1 MPRCVGFLIV
11 AAAALAITGCAGTG
25 NPQIADQ
32 AAPVAQRAD
41 AFPEGDSVPAGS
53 EAGTVEPPAPDSTQA
68 AADDSVKTIDLHRY
82 RFGLEQA
89 IRWAMA
95 NNISLLNARD
105 QVSRSRFNV
114 RAAAA
119 EFEVK
124 ITPQA
129 NVGLAG
135 GAGGTN
141 AAHGAGLELSRKST
155 VGTAASV
162 SGTTSDS
169 GGANNTTNLG
179 ITLTQPLLYGLGK
192 EVNKDPLLDAEF
204 GVLTTERSYVQFQEN
219 LTVSVV
225 RSFYEIV
232 KQRELLELSRKSA
245 ERTSGHVAAAKAREK
260 VGLASRI
267 DVLRGEIQLRQAEDA
282 LLSAEQAYGDAVDN
296 LRVLLGFGPQDD
308 VEIDADLAYTDFAI
322 DTDRAIEMAMFN
334 RLDLAQARDEII
346 EAERNLRVAKNRT
359 LPQLDLVL
367 GYNRYGV
374 GSSFSESSSLSDSSW
389 TIGLS
394 TATDVR
400 RTAERAYYEQS
411 KLDLES
417 RERNN
422 RLMGYNAAR
431 EVKDGIR
438 RMEKNRKRIDV
449 QQAEIDLARQK
460 LRLARMKFERGLG
473 DNFDLV
479 TAEEELLRAES
490 NHVAAVTDYIVSQ
503 VEVKKAIGTLV
514 EKPERLK

>member
-1 MPRCVGFLIV
+1 
-11 AAAALAITGCAGTG
+11 
-25 NPQIADQ
+25 
-32 AAPVAQRAD
+32 
-41 AFPEGDSVPAGS
+41 
-53 EAGTVEPPAPDSTQA
+53 
-68 AADDSVKTIDLHRY
+68 
-82 RFGLEQA
+82 
-89 IRWAMA
+89 
-95 NNISLLNARD
+95 
-105 QVSRSRFNV
+105 
-114 RAAAA
+114 
-119 EFEVK
+119 
-124 ITPQA
+124 
-129 NVGLAG
+129 
-135 GAGGTN
+135 
-141 AAHGAGLELSRKST
+141 
-155 VGTAASV
+155 
-162 SGTTSDS
+162 
-169 GGANNTTNLG
+169 
-179 ITLTQPLLYGLGK
+179 
-192 EVNKDPLLDAEF
+192 
-204 GVLTTERSYVQFQEN
+204 
-219 LTVSVV
+219 
-225 RSFYEIV
+225 
-232 KQRELLELSRKSA
+232 
-245 ERTSGHVAAAKAREK
+245 

-449 QQAEIDLARQK
+449 QQAEIDQARQK